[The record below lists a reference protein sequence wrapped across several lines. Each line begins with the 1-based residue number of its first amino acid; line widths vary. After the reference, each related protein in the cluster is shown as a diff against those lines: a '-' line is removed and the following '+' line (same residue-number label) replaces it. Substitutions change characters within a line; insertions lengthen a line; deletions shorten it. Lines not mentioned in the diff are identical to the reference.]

1 MLKFRPIILLVIVG
15 ALTIVVPTQQ
25 ISAASVGGS
34 CSKLGKL
41 GGSAKTPLVCA
52 RVGKK
57 LKWKA
62 LPSTTVAPVATTT
75 TIATATTI
83 STTTTIATGATSSN
97 SGLAAAGICP
107 TAYFPSLANSV
118 GAGAAYVKP
127 SISVTCTDSVAV
139 ITSNNMIGYSF
150 VPLTPNALRPQNY
163 VWRISR
169 TPTIAPS
176 PTLIVRNGMPT
187 LGTLGFTTTGLA
199 IYGPTEGPI
208 PANTPYGDPNYNG
221 MLDTCG
227 GHTGPSAEYH
237 NHVLYQVAACN
248 LGSRAILGYAID
260 GFPIYGPTAC
270 LNVACTSTGTVSSG
284 YVKTGDPARNVWSAY
299 TYTASSNPLVLDA
312 CNGRTQPD
320 GSYGYHAVMTFPYI
334 LGCLKGSP
342 TVQSGAA
349 GEPMPAMSTSAGQQA
364 STVRANF
371 INTQEPG
378 ELIGVYCSIRLS

>member
-1 MLKFRPIILLVIVG
+1 M
-15 ALTIVVPTQQ
+15 
-25 ISAASVGGS
+25 ISY
-34 CSKLGKL
+34 
-41 GGSAKTPLVCA
+41 PF
-52 RVGKK
+52 
-57 LKWKA
+57 
-62 LPSTTVAPVATTT
+62 VA
-75 TIATATTI
+75 
-83 STTTTIATGATSSN
+83 
-97 SGLAAAGICP
+97 
-107 TAYFPSLANSV
+107 
-118 GAGAAYVKP
+118 
-127 SISVTCTDSVAV
+127 
-139 ITSNNMIGYSF
+139 M
-150 VPLTPNALRPQNY
+150 TPNALRPQNY

-169 TPTIAPS
+169 TPAIAPS

-221 MLDTCG
+221 LLDTCG

-248 LGSRAILGYAID
+248 LNSRAVLGYAID

-349 GEPMPAMSTSAGQQA
+349 GEPMPAMSSDRDQPLSLKTII
-364 STVRANF
+364 ANSR
-371 INTQEPG
+371 ISNEG
-378 ELIGVYCSIRLS
+378 LSVYCVISSLN

>member
-15 ALTIVVPTQQ
+15 ALTIVIPTQQ

-62 LPSTTVAPVATTT
+62 ITLTTVAPVTTTTTVATATTIATTT
-75 TIATATTI
+75 TIAAGT
-83 STTTTIATGATSSN
+83 TSSN

-139 ITSNNMIGYSF
+139 ITSNNMIGYPF

-169 TPTIAPS
+169 TPAIAPS

-221 MLDTCG
+221 LLDTCG
-227 GHTGPSAEYH
+227 GHTGYNADYH
-237 NHVLYQVAACN
+237 YHQIFAITACS
-248 LGSRAILGYAID
+248 LEETIVGYALD
-260 GFPIYGPTAC
+260 GFPIYSNP
-270 LNVACTSTGTVSSG
+270 SYKWKSG
-284 YVKTGDPARNVWSAY
+284 YEKTGNPKSYSFKAY
-299 TYTASSNPLVLDA
+299 TYTGGTNSLDE
-312 CNGRTQPD
+312 CNGQKQDD
-320 GSYGYHAVMTFPYI
+320 GSYRYYITESFPYVI
-334 LGCLKGSP
+334 GCYTGTAKK
-342 TVQSGAA
+342 QSGVAA
-349 GEPMPAMSTSAGQQA
+349 QSMPAMGSVSKSSAPREDSTFA
-364 STVRANF
+364 SQFVTQTTILCN
-371 INTQEPG
+371 INQDD
-378 ELIGVYCSIRLS
+378 LDRL